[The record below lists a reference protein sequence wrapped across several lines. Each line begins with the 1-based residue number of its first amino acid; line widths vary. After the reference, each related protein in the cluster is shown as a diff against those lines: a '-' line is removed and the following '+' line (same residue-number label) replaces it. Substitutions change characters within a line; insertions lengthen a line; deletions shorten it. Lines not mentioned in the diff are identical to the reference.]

1 MDNYIKVIPNA
12 DLIYHLTSGWP
23 LLLWILF
30 GHNLSKHIIKSNSL
44 LGKKVSKTI
53 SFPLKYLHVIVFL
66 IWMIPFV
73 FFFR

>member
-30 GHNLSKHIIKSNSL
+30 GHNLSKHIIKPNSL

-53 SFPLKYLHVIVFL
+53 SFPLKIFTCNRIFNLDDSICFL
-66 IWMIPFV
+66 F
-73 FFFR
+73 